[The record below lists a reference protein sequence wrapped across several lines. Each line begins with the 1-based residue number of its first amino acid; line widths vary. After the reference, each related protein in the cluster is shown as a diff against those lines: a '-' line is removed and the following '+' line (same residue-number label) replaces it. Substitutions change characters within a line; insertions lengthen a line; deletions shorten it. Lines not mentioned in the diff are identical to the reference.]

1 MQAAAVEHNLPVFVE
16 DVGGSERAMRDLV
29 FMQFV
34 DGLAQLDGYPQTAGF
49 RKVVYFAIEAGAVVL
64 LN

>member
-1 MQAAAVEHNLPVFVE
+1 
-16 DVGGSERAMRDLV
+16 MRDLV